1 MSTMKVRK
9 QVIVYSQAFKSQVVN
24 EVESG
29 KGTIREVARKYGI
42 TGSHTI
48 QDWLKRMGKLQ
59 SLPIIM
65 RVEKPD
71 EKARIKELERQV
83 KQLKEALADTQVLH
97 LLAETQFEIVCEQQ
111 GLDPEEVKKKL
122 EQKDS
127 SDQSEKEVKWAGL
140 ADW

>member
-1 MSTMKVRK
+1 MKVRK

-29 KGTIREVARKYGI
+29 KCSIKDAARKYGI
-42 TGSHTI
+42 RGSHTI
-48 QDWLKRMGKLQ
+48 QDWLKRLGKLQ
-59 SLPIIM
+59 SLPIIL

-97 LLAETQFEIVCEQQ
+97 LLAEAQFEIVCEQQ
-111 GLDPEEVKKKL
+111 GLDPQEVKKKL
-122 EQKDS
+122 EQKNS
-127 SDQSEKEVKWAGL
+127 SDQSDKEVK
-140 ADW
+140 

>member
-9 QVIVYSQAFKSQVVN
+9 QVIVYSQAFKSHVVN

-42 TGSHTI
+42 RGSHTI

-59 SLPIIM
+59 SLPIIL

-111 GLDPEEVKKKL
+111 GLDPQEVKKKL
-122 EQKDS
+122 EQKNL
-127 SDQSEKEVKWAGL
+127 SDQSEKEVK
-140 ADW
+140 

>member
-1 MSTMKVRK
+1 MKTRK
-9 QVIVYSQAFKSQVVN
+9 TVLVYSQAFKNEVVQ

-29 KGTIREVARKYGI
+29 QSTIKEVCRKYGI
-42 TGSHTI
+42 GGSHTV

-59 SLPIIM
+59 SLPITL

-97 LLAETQFEIVCEQQ
+97 LLSEAQFEIVCEQQ
-111 GLDPEEVKKKL
+111 GLDPKEVKKKL
-122 EQKDS
+122 EQKKS
-127 SDQSEKEVKWAGL
+127 SE
-140 ADW
+140 